1 MRPKLLSYTNAKS
14 NKSVDFGYLNFIL
27 YLASS
32 DLSGY
37 NVCSSASPE
46 CIEVCLNHSGYG
58 AFERTQ
64 KSRISK
70 TIQYIKNR
78 QSFLEKLDRDVVR
91 CVIYTILEKDLRPC
105 FRLDGTSDLFIAK
118 HFLDKYPNV
127 QFYDYTKVYSRLEKS
142 LAYKNY
148 HLTFSYSGRNIVDC
162 KKALARGF
170 NVAVSFKDCLPKEL
184 WGYPVIDGDKHDLRF
199 TDPQWPC
206 IVGLRPK
213 GLRAKRIDNAFF
225 MPVDKLQ

>member
-1 MRPKLLSYTNAKS
+1 MRPKLLSYTNAKA
-14 NKSVDFGYLNFIL
+14 NKSVDFGWLNFML
-27 YLASS
+27 YLAPN

-37 NVCSSASPE
+37 NVCPSASPE
-46 CIEVCLNHSGYG
+46 CIDVCLNYSGYG
-58 AFERTQ
+58 MYERTQ
-64 KSRISK
+64 KSRVLK

-91 CVIYTILEKDLRPC
+91 CVKYTILKKDLKPC
-105 FRLDGTSDLFIAK
+105 FRFDGTSDLFIAQ
-118 HFLDKYPNV
+118 HFLEKYPNV

-170 NVAVSFKDCLPKEL
+170 NVAVSFKDCLPDKL
-184 WGYPVIDGDKHDLRF
+184 WGYSVIDGDKHDLRF
-199 TDPQWPC
+199 LDLGPC
-206 IVGLRPK
+206 IVGLKPK
-213 GLRAKRIDNAFF
+213 GHRAKRIDNAFF
-225 MPVDKLQ
+225 MAVDKL

>member
-1 MRPKLLSYTNAKS
+1 MKPKLLSYTNAKA
-14 NKSVDFGYLNFIL
+14 NKSVDFGWLNFML
-27 YLASS
+27 YLAPN

-37 NVCSSASPE
+37 NVCPSASPE
-46 CIEVCLNHSGYG
+46 CIKVCLNHSGYG
-58 AFERTQ
+58 MYERTQ
-64 KSRISK
+64 KSRVLK

-91 CVIYTILEKDLRPC
+91 CVKYTILKKDLKPC
-105 FRLDGTSDLFIAK
+105 FRFDGTSDLFIAQ
-118 HFLDKYPNV
+118 HFLEKYPNV

-170 NVAVSFKDCLPKEL
+170 NVAVSFKDCLPDKL
-184 WGYPVIDGDKHDLRF
+184 WGYSVIDGDKHDLRF
-199 TDPQWPC
+199 LDPGPC
-206 IVGLRPK
+206 IIGLKPK
-213 GLRAKRIDNAFF
+213 GPRAKRIDNAFF
-225 MPVDKLQ
+225 MAVDKL